1 MVDLPIY
8 AYPGVDILVSP
19 LTGNPSSQLRQ
30 EFEGQKTLF
39 QSQTPLVQQFLENQA
54 HSVSDALVNHLPRVQ
69 FYLPDKITSMESY
82 DDPVTLPV
90 PNDRRQQRVNGRSNP
105 LVHINLE
112 ISLCKR
118 LSELDQFSN
127 RAVSLASR
135 MVRHAIAVYMVHTML
150 PSGHTVNY
158 IPAEGEDIPTIPL
171 TDGSQALS
179 NLTDVPHAGRLPGDF
194 VQDGPKALIVP
205 YAQAALCFYMPQW
218 VAFNQQGSLLLNT
231 ITEAEAHIASMQRFL
246 EILRMAFDLAPYI
259 VADETF
265 QQKRFGML
273 GQLVNQGRAL
283 AYYKTNEIIR
293 SIQRRTAA
301 RQLNR
306 GLSLSLPY
314 FDDQDLSIK
323 MLEIKIIPFGRIMFV
338 PAFMV
343 LAIREHQTKVSQDMR
358 LSSSTRK
365 HLLNEL
371 NILEHAFITSTD
383 E

>member
-8 AYPGVDILVSP
+8 AYPGVDILVSR

-39 QSQTPLVQQFLENQA
+39 QSQMPLVQQFLENQA
-54 HSVSDALVNHLPRVQ
+54 HSISDAFLNHLPRVQ
-69 FYLPDKITSMESY
+69 FYLPEKITSIESN
-82 DDPVTLPV
+82 DDPMTLPV
-90 PNDRRQQRVNGRSNP
+90 PNDMRQQRVNGRSNP
-105 LVHINLE
+105 LAHINLE
-112 ISLCKR
+112 ISLRKR
-118 LSELDQFSN
+118 LSELDQSSN

-135 MVRHAIAVYMVHTML
+135 MVRHTIAIYMVHTML

-158 IPAEGEDIPTIPL
+158 IAEDGEDIPTIPV

-179 NLTDVPHAGRLPGDF
+179 NLTDIPYAGRLPGDF
-194 VQDGPKALIVP
+194 VQGGRGEVTVP
-205 YAQAALCFYMPQW
+205 YAQAALNFYMPQW
-218 VAFNQQGSLLLNT
+218 VAFNQQGCLLLNT
-231 ITEAEAHIASMQRFL
+231 ISEAEAHIASMQRFL
-246 EILRMAFDLAPYI
+246 EILNTAFSLAPYM

-273 GQLVNQGRAL
+273 GQLVNQGRAM
-283 AYYKTNEIIR
+283 AYYKTDEIIH

-323 MLEIKIIPFGRIMFV
+323 MREIKIIPFGRIMFV

-343 LAIREHQTKVSQDMR
+343 LAIREEQTKVSQDMR

-371 NILEHAFITSTD
+371 NTLEHAFITSTD